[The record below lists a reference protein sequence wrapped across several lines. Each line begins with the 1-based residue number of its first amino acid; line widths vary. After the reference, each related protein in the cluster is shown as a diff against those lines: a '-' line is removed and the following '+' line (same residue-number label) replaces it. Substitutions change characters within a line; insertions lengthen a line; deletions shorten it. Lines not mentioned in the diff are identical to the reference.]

1 MTLVDLFDV
10 VRIVLIA
17 TVVIWYLAQTAGR
30 IDRLNIRLDA
40 ARASLDLQLSHRA
53 EVIAE
58 VIAEG
63 YLDPVSRHVLYS
75 ALADRR
81 AAATPEAALL
91 AESEISEVLRTIAEA
106 HEGALAPE
114 ALQEELRGACNRVRF
129 ALAFH
134 NDAVDATMLVRSKLV
149 PKYLGLAG
157 RTAWPEK
164 IVLDDVP
171 PTLVAAA
178 DS

>member
-10 VRIVLIA
+10 VRVVLIVA
-17 TVVIWYLAQTAGR
+17 LIVWYLSSTAGR

-40 ARASLDLQLSHRA
+40 ARASLDLQLAHRA

-58 VIAEG
+58 VISEG

-81 AAATPEAALL
+81 SANGTQSILL
-91 AESEISEVLRTIAEA
+91 AEGEISEVLRTVADA
-106 HEGALAPE
+106 HDGTVAPE
-114 ALQEELRGACNRVRF
+114 ELQEELRGACSRVRL
-129 ALAFH
+129 AMAFH
-134 NDAVDATMLVRSKLV
+134 NDAVDAAMNVRTKLV

-157 RTAWPEK
+157 RTAWPER
-164 IVLDDVP
+164 IDLDDEP
-171 PTLVAAA
+171 PTLTDGQ